1 MVSNIS
7 RPLYITLTFAPITT
21 ATTMVDNNAFGFNKC
36 NFGIRSDFK
45 NNNNNNNNN
54 NNFSNSVKWNIG
66 NLNFNS
72 DLEGGKSILH

>member
-1 MVSNIS
+1 MVSNIF
-7 RPLYITLTFAPITT
+7 RPLYITLTFATITT

-45 NNNNNNNNN
+45 NNNNNNKNI
-54 NNFSNSVKWNIG
+54 FSNSAKWNIG

-72 DLEGGKSILH
+72 NLEGGKSILH

>member
-1 MVSNIS
+1 MVSNIF
-7 RPLYITLTFAPITT
+7 RPLYITLTFATITT

-45 NNNNNNNNN
+45 NNNNNNKNI
-54 NNFSNSVKWNIG
+54 FSNSVKWNIG

-72 DLEGGKSILH
+72 NLEGGKSILH